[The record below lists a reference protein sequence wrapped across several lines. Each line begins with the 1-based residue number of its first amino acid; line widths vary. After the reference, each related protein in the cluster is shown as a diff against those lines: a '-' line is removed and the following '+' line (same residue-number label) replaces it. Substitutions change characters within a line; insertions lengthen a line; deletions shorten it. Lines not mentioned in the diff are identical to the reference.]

1 MTKARLELDG
11 IFPELSLINDRALR
25 SAVVAVWQELWQ
37 ESTFTHI
44 DDVPTSTE
52 IPYPHVRHN
61 RAVVALA
68 LATAEVFER
77 LHGVHVDRDVLIA
90 AALLQDV
97 SKLVEYERKLDGMG
111 FSRLGT
117 DYPHAFWGAHV
128 ALKHGVPAS
137 VCQII
142 LTHTPNSTT
151 FPTSLEGKILYY
163 VDQLDVIA
171 IYRDR
176 WRKELFITK

>member
-1 MTKARLELDG
+1 MTREKLDLSG
-11 IFPELSLINDRALR
+11 IFPELELISDPSLRRAVE
-25 SAVVAVWQELWQ
+25 SVWQELWRDSAF
-37 ESTFTHI
+37 ERI
-44 DDVPTSTE
+44 EDVPSSTE
-52 IPYPHVRHN
+52 IPYSHVRHN
-61 RAVVALA
+61 QAVVALA
-68 LATAEVFER
+68 LAAADVFER
-77 LHGVHVDRDVLIA
+77 VHAVRVDRDSLIA

-97 SKLVEYERKLDGMG
+97 SKLVEYRPGEDGAELTQLGLD
-111 FSRLGT
+111 F
-117 DYPHAFWGAHV
+117 PHAFWGAHI

-137 VCQII
+137 VSQII
-142 LTHTPNSTT
+142 LTHTPHSAV